1 MKGREIT
8 VLVLKAAARMDL
20 MGFHAVTFFVHL
32 RNNCQMPNKLT
43 TKKQSELGLLRQ
55 VAIKR
60 INTILIENHSFKKLH
75 RKAADD
81 KYRWEPESTVQG
93 VPTKNCN
100 WEFMNFVYGNL

>member
-1 MKGREIT
+1 
-8 VLVLKAAARMDL
+8 

-60 INTILIENHSFKKLH
+60 INTILIENHSFKKLQ